1 MVGMDDVWTA
11 QVLSG
16 AAGDYRWPHGTRA
29 LIAERKKVQEM
40 HGLHVA
46 LTYGQVGNPYTDERI
61 FTFPVSFEE
70 AFVGSDADRIML
82 TDRLRTH
89 YNVNWKRDATARLAN
104 ITGNV
109 GDEYLLQQCRAVK
122 SLADTLFDKNVERV
136 LLLQALT
143 EELMPETREL
153 VRRCTS
159 FEDLLRCMLDAAE

>member
-29 LIAERKKVQEM
+29 LIEERKRVQEM
-40 HGLHVA
+40 QALRAVLVHGRFVDHNA
-46 LTYGQVGNPYTDERI
+46 ENI
-61 FTFPVSFEE
+61 FIFPVSFEE
-70 AFVGSDADRIML
+70 AFVGSDAQRIAL
-82 TDRLRTH
+82 TDRLRTY
-89 YNVNWKRDATARLAN
+89 YNFNWKRDATARGSKLCGKA
-104 ITGNV
+104 GE
-109 GDEYLLQQCRAVK
+109 EYLLQQYRSVK
-122 SLADTLFDKNVERV
+122 RDADELFDKHVERV

>member
-29 LIAERKKVQEM
+29 LIAERKRVEEM
-40 HGLHVA
+40 QA
-46 LTYGQVGNPYTDERI
+46 LCAVMAYGHFVNHKDESI
-61 FTFPVSFEE
+61 YTFPVSFEE

-82 TDRLRTH
+82 TDDLRTH
-89 YNVNWKRDATARLAN
+89 YNSNWKREATARLAN

-143 EELMPETREL
+143 GELMPETREL

>member
-16 AAGDYRWPHGTRA
+16 AAADYRWPHGTRA
-29 LIAERKKVQEM
+29 LIAERKRVEEIQ
-40 HGLHVA
+40 A
-46 LTYGQVGNPYTDERI
+46 LCAVMAYGHFVDHKEVSIY
-61 FTFPVSFEE
+61 TFPVSFEE

-82 TDRLRTH
+82 TDSLRTY
-89 YNVNWKRDATARLAN
+89 YNVNWKRDATDRVAKLTR
-104 ITGNV
+104 NV
-109 GDEYLLQQCRAVK
+109 GDEYLQHQCRAVK
-122 SLADTLFDKNVERV
+122 HEADTLFDKNVERV
-136 LLLQALT
+136 MLLQALT

>member
-29 LIAERKKVQEM
+29 LIEERKRVQEM
-40 HGLHVA
+40 QALCAVMAHGHFVDHKD
-46 LTYGQVGNPYTDERI
+46 VSI
-61 FTFPVSFEE
+61 CTFAVSFEE

-82 TDRLRTH
+82 TDSLRTC
-89 YNVNWKRDATARLAN
+89 YNVNWMGDATARVAQL
-104 ITGNV
+104 TRNV
-109 GDEYLLQQCRAVK
+109 GDEYLLQQCRAFK
-122 SLADTLFDKNVERV
+122 RLADELFDKHVERV

-159 FEDLLRCMLDAAE
+159 FEDVLRCMLDAAE